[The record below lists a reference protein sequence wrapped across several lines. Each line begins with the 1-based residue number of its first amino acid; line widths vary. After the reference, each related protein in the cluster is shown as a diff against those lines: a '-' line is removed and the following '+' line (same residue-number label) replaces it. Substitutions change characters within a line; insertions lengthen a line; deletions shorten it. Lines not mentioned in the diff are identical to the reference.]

1 MALVLTRAL
10 RPSQARDPASN
21 ANPPESAEPFHPL
34 KTEGS
39 RVLVGGGG
47 VVIVLEL
54 RGPWERGLGT
64 QFLSWL
70 VAASVPHTAVIKR
83 NSNVLFY

>member
-21 ANPPESAEPFHPL
+21 ANPPGSAEPFHPL

-39 RVLVGGGG
+39 RVLVGGG

-64 QFLSWL
+64 RFLSWL
-70 VAASVPHTAVIKR
+70 VAASVPHTVVTKR